1 MAMYNNPY
9 MPQYGIQPSY
19 QPAQQS
25 YTPPAQSYP
34 GVIVGVDGEAAA
46 RAYQMPAGIP
56 AGVPIALWDTNGQFI
71 YLKSMNPT
79 GMPNPIQKLTYTREE
94 AQQQASML
102 PGQSGDYVTKADL
115 EKLKKEI
122 LEGVKANAEPSV

>member
-9 MPQYGIQPSY
+9 LPQYPGFQQPVY
-19 QPAQQS
+19 QQQS
-25 YTPPAQSYP
+25 FTPQAPSIP
-34 GVIVGVDGEAAA
+34 GAIIGVDGEAAA
-46 RAYQMPAGIP
+46 RAYQMPAGIAP
-56 AGVPIALWDTNGQFI
+56 GVPIALWDTNGQNI
-71 YLKSMNPT
+71 YLKSMNPM

-94 AQQQASML
+94 AQQPVSML
-102 PGQSGDYVTKADL
+102 SGQPGDYATKADL